1 MSPFGP
7 GVAMFFFLS
16 VGAVALFS
24 FIAVASWSDNRR
36 REREAYYRSE
46 TLRKIVETQGAGA
59 GTALEVL
66 REEDK
71 IVRRR
76 KQEGQ
81 RLGGLITTGSGLG
94 LMIFLRAVETK
105 EAAYMVGLIPIFVG
119 VALLVYTYVLAPKE

>member
-46 TLRKIVETQGAGA
+46 TLRKIAEMQGAGA

-71 IVRRR
+71 IATRR
-76 KQEGQ
+76 KKEGQ
-81 RLGGLITTGSGLG
+81 RLGGLITFAAGVG
-94 LMIFLRAVETK
+94 LMIFLAAVERR
-105 EAAYMVGLIPIFVG
+105 ESAYLVGLIPLLVG
-119 VALLVYTYVLAPKE
+119 VALLVYSYLLAPKE